1 MAFRIESTARSLF
14 YCPDIDDWDRWDYSL
29 PRMLEEVDVA
39 LLDDAFFSPAEIP
52 GRNIAEIPHPLA
64 TDTAQRAADA
74 NCGAGCDVRL
84 IHLNHT
90 NPLWD
95 DGPERAWIVE
105 RGMQVGATGDRWSLD
120 G

>member
-1 MAFRIESTARSLF
+1 MAFRVDGPQQSLF
-14 YCPDIDDWDRWDYSL
+14 YCPDIDDWERWEQPL
-29 PRMLEEVDVA
+29 PALLSQVDVA
-39 LLDDAFFSPAEIP
+39 LLDGAFFSPAEIP

-64 TDTAQRAADA
+64 TDTAERAAGSA
-74 NCGAGCDVRL
+74 CDVRL

-95 DGPERAWIVE
+95 DGPQRAWVAE
-105 RGMQVGATGDRWSLD
+105 RGVGVGRTGDRWLL

>member
-1 MAFRIESTARSLF
+1 MAFHIEGPTRSLF
-14 YCPDIDDWDRWDYSL
+14 YCPDIDDWDRWDYGL
-29 PRMLEEVDVA
+29 PRILGEVNVA
-39 LLDDAFFSPAEIP
+39 LLDGAFFSPEEIP

-64 TDTAQRAADA
+64 TDTAERAA
-74 NCGAGCDVRL
+74 GAACDVRL

-95 DGPERAWIVE
+95 DGPERAWVQE
-105 RGMQVGATGDRWSLD
+105 RGVGVGATGDRWDLSA